1 MKILLTCVGG
11 GLSPEV
17 IRFFQKSK
25 IYKNTKVYGVDM
37 DRNASGKHFADF
49 FKLFLVEIVNIL
61 YNRFLKICKKHKINL
76 VVPGS
81 DEDALNLSKNR
92 KKIEIGKT
100 KIACVSYESLKILSN
115 KSKTYKFL
123 KKTQFPF
130 TFMV

>member
-1 MKILLTCVGG
+1 MHLENTLL
-11 GLSPEV
+11 
-17 IRFFQKSK
+17 I
-25 IYKNTKVYGVDM
+25 
-37 DRNASGKHFADF
+37 F

-61 YNRFLKICKKHKINL
+61 YSRYLKFVKKHKINL

-100 KIACVSYESLKILSN
+100 KIACISYESLKILSN

-123 KKTQFPF
+123 KDSISFYLYGLKQQIKR
-130 TFMV
+130 TF